1 MRYPITLKIGLVLSY
16 FALLGACSNSNPT
29 PQVAEEK
36 PPKPIPKS
44 AIQECAYIQEFLEMR
59 RCEVEYNNRYY
70 SVKAGFTTIDIVLQ
84 PNRSIEKPQFEN

>member
-1 MRYPITLKIGLVLSY
+1 MRYPITLKIGLVLAY

-29 PQVAEEK
+29 PRVAGEK
-36 PPKPIPKS
+36 IPKLIPKS

>member
-29 PQVAEEK
+29 PQIAEEK
-36 PPKPIPKS
+36 PPKLIPKS

-70 SVKAGFTTIDIVLQ
+70 SVKAGFTTIDTVLQ

>member
-1 MRYPITLKIGLVLSY
+1 MRYPITLKIGLVLTY

-29 PQVAEEK
+29 PQVAEVK
-36 PPKPIPKS
+36 PPKLIPKS

>member
-1 MRYPITLKIGLVLSY
+1 MRYPITLKIGLVLTY

-29 PQVAEEK
+29 PQVAKVK
-36 PPKPIPKS
+36 PPKLIPKS

>member
-16 FALLGACSNSNPT
+16 FALLGACSNSNLT

-36 PPKPIPKS
+36 PPKLIPKS

-70 SVKAGFTTIDIVLQ
+70 SVKAGFTTIDTVLQ